1 MRRNSKVS
9 FFFKKKAPLFYFF
22 FSLNSSQ
29 TGLCVLFA
37 DLTQSNT
44 WRQVSRVS
52 GDRRVLYSI
61 SSFPISE
68 KGARGGVGINFPYM
82 QNCIR
87 PQLLAAPNILIKA

>member
-9 FFFKKKAPLFYFF
+9 FFFKKSASFPLFF
-22 FSLNSSQ
+22 FSTVHKQGSVFYL
-29 TGLCVLFA
+29 
-37 DLTQSNT
+37 LTSHKAI
-44 WRQVSRVS
+44 RDVKSPVSVEI
-52 GDRRVLYSI
+52 GVLYSI